1 MFYHEN
7 NMSFT
12 QPTVDAREEHDSNID
27 EQDVKLTLYNIISSI
42 AGKTR
47 TNVLQ
52 QTIEIEMFNSNY
64 ILDLSFI
71 SEDVARSCTNSG
83 IFI

>member
-7 NMSFT
+7 NMSIT

-27 EQDVKLTLYNIISSI
+27 EQDAKLTLYNIISSI
-42 AGKTR
+42 ASKTR